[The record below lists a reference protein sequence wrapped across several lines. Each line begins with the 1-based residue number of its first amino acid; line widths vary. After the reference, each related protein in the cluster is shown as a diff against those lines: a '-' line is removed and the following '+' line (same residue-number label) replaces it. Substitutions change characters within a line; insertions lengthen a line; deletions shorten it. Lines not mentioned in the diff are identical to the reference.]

1 MDKIEETR
9 PSPNG
14 SQGPVSTADDEKPEP
29 ELPSED
35 AQQGVHDVEAV
46 TLSWSRG
53 TLIAVF
59 LNIWC
64 LYLTNAFQSSIL
76 SNLVAYATSD
86 FESHSLINV
95 IQVVASAMTAAVY
108 VPLAKILDIWG
119 TRRG

>member
-59 LNIWC
+59 LKYVSSAAAPSWQRHARDSKLMYRS
-64 LYLTNAFQSSIL
+64 LYIA
-76 SNLVAYATSD
+76 
-86 FESHSLINV
+86 
-95 IQVVASAMTAAVY
+95 ASGVST
-108 VPLAKILDIWG
+108 
-119 TRRG
+119 